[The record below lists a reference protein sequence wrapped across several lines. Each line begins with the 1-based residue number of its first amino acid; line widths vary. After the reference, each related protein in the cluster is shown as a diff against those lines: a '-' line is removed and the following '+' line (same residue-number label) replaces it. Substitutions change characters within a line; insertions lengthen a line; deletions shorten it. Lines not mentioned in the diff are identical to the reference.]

1 MTWNK
6 GYATEGSKALVE
18 AGFSERGVDRVFG
31 HTMTVNAASR
41 RVMEKC
47 GMTLVHTTPY
57 DGPGPVEG
65 AEHGEAEYAIT
76 RAEWEAR
83 MRPTAG

>member
-1 MTWNK
+1 
-6 GYATEGSKALVE
+6 
-18 AGFSERGVDRVFG
+18 
-31 HTMTVNAASR
+31 
-41 RVMEKC
+41 
-47 GMTLVHTTPY
+47 MTLVHTTPY

-83 MRPTAG
+83 GKGRAPGCSPAP